1 MRAPKH
7 ELTIARY
14 VSKTRRCIAA
24 QPPGWALSQGGIRS
38 LSRYNVVA
46 GQAWPAKDPGRR

>member
-14 VSKTRRCIAA
+14 VSKTRRCIVA
-24 QPPGWALSQGGIRS
+24 QPPGWALTQGGIRS